1 MVLSPGEAAKGS
13 GAEEGPPGLPRG
25 LSEAAPGR
33 PWAQYLSRGHA
44 RRGEAPALS
53 RLAQAAS
60 VPGILALGRS
70 LGMGSPWAL
79 TVSRVSSE
87 GRMWPQCSPGLPV
100 HLCLPSTAPSQAYVH
115 CCSLRGPVL

>member
-1 MVLSPGEAAKGS
+1 MVLSPGEQLRALGLRRGPLACPEASQKQLQ
-13 GAEEGPPGLPRG
+13 EGCG
-25 LSEAAPGR
+25 LSTS
-33 PWAQYLSRGHA
+33 LKA

-53 RLAQAAS
+53 RLVQAAS
-60 VPGILALGRS
+60 VPGILAPGRS

-87 GRMWPQCSPGLPV
+87 GRTWPQCSPSLPV

-115 CCSLRGPVL
+115 CCPLRGPVL

>member
-1 MVLSPGEAAKGS
+1 MGS
-13 GAEEGPPGLPRG
+13 VP
-25 LSEAAPGR
+25 
-33 PWAQYLSRGHA
+33 LSRPGVA
-44 RRGEAPALS
+44 RLLLS
-53 RLAQAAS
+53 AAW
-60 VPGILALGRS
+60 GRQRQPQ
-70 LGMGSPWAL
+70 GSWPWGDHWAL